1 MVMRCCRHRVRQ
13 VEADKRKK
21 VFFNLK
27 LHRINFKCILSFREC
42 CVGFVIALCLLV
54 GNRAVLNYSILL
66 SFA

>member
-42 CVGFVIALCLLV
+42 CVGFVMPLALFAYWLV
-54 GNRAVLNYSILL
+54 TVPYSTTQ
-66 SFA
+66 SF